1 MNSQDNT
8 KTQTPTEAFD
18 QALRGLSK
26 VPTPFLSEE
35 ETSSALSESTEQP
48 VGFRDELMDVILKR
62 HPKLTREEL
71 EQQMME
77 SGF

>member
-1 MNSQDNT
+1 MNKNENNQT
-8 KTQTPTEAFD
+8 KSASEIFDEAL
-18 QALRGLSK
+18 AGLSS
-26 VPTPFLSEE
+26 VETPFLTDE

-62 HPKLTREEL
+62 HPKLTREKL

>member
-8 KTQTPTEAFD
+8 KTQTPTEVFD

-26 VPTPFLSEE
+26 VQTPFLSEE

-48 VGFRDELMDVILKR
+48 VGFRDELMQEILKD
-62 HPKLTREEL
+62 KQGLTYEEL
-71 EQQMME
+71 DRRLDLL
-77 SGF
+77 GF